1 MLVVGGT
8 GGVLIDF
15 LAVGLSSKVEVHKL
29 KPRVRRS
36 NLRGTYHETLQRIDP
51 SSEHHNHYQQ
61 HWFSGGLE
69 VGRLEEVLEV
79 LEFCCFRG

>member
-1 MLVVGGT
+1 MIASFVEGNC
-8 GGVLIDF
+8 VLTVYF
-15 LAVGLSSKVEVHKL
+15 VLGLSNKVEVHKL

-69 VGRLEEVLEV
+69 VGHLEEVLEV
-79 LEFCCFRG
+79 LEF